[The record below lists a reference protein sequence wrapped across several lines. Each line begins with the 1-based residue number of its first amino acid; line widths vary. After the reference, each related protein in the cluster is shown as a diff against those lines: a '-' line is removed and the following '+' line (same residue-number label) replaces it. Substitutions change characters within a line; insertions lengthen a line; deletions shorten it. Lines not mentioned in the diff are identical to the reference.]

1 MVQEGQTRQNALRIK
16 QKKQEEELAIMLQV
30 LEALRSTS
38 IDDAQDLL
46 KRLRSS
52 ENSMEFVRLNQD
64 TSLSW
69 NRGIGAFSL
78 IAPSPLISSGS
89 STPAHLQTSNTHSHE
104 FARSDSFAAPVHDAQ
119 LEPDTTVLCDGL
131 VIPCENRLRDAI
143 DAFFSYSGKLLYVVT
158 REQSDACLNE
168 VFHNT
173 SDNRSESI
181 RLAIC
186 EVCSIAT
193 IGSHYMSDPL
203 GAEFEDSTFL
213 IASSLLEDTIEEHP
227 LRAVRCFALIAM
239 SRMMTKGR
247 AALAYV
253 GKLSPYMLRQRVFG
267 TSAESLQNLD

>member
-1 MVQEGQTRQNALRIK
+1 MTAGKECIYLVQEGQTRQNALRIK
-16 QKKQEEELAIMLQV
+16 QKKQEEELATMLQV
-30 LEALRSTS
+30 LDALRSTS
-38 IDDAQDLL
+38 MDDAQDLL

-52 ENSMEFVRLNQD
+52 ENSMEFVRLNQE
-64 TSLSW
+64 TGLSW
-69 NRGIGAFSL
+69 NRSIGAFSL
-78 IAPSPLISSGS
+78 IAPSSLISSGS
-89 STPAHLQTSNTHSHE
+89 STPTHLQTSDTHS
-104 FARSDSFAAPVHDAQ
+104 FARSDSFAAPVHDTQ
-119 LEPDTTVLCDGL
+119 LEPDATVLCDGL
-131 VIPCENRLRDAI
+131 VIPCENRLRKAI

-158 REQSDACLNE
+158 REQSEDCLNE

-173 SDNRSESI
+173 SNNRNESV

-213 IASSLLEDTIEEHP
+213 IASSLLEDTIEGHP

-253 GKLSPYMLRQRVFG
+253 GKSSPYMLRQRVIW
-267 TSAESLQNLD
+267 NVR